1 MVDKNKYN
9 GIWWNIDG
17 TNKLDDLAYFL
28 FLKKNNDVN
37 YNDYNY
43 TQRGF
48 MLSPF
53 INKRFYKDAEKCFR
67 IYALKFLYENGKN
80 MWQL

>member
-1 MVDKNKYN
+1 MIDKTKYK
-9 GIWWNIDG
+9 GIWGNVDG
-17 TNKLDDLAYFL
+17 TTILDDLSYFL

-53 INKRFYKDAEKCFR
+53 INKRFYKDAEKLFR
-67 IYALKFLYENGKN
+67 THTLNYLYRNGKN
-80 MWQL
+80 M

>member
-1 MVDKNKYN
+1 MDV
-9 GIWWNIDG
+9 DG
-17 TNKLDDLAYFL
+17 TTILDDLAYFL

-53 INKRFYKDAEKCFR
+53 LNKRFYKDAEKSFR
-67 IYALKFLYENGKN
+67 VYALKFLCKNGNN
-80 MWQL
+80 M